1 MERQPNTEYVLSISY
16 GKDSLACLEAIYQL
30 GLPLDRIVH
39 AEVWATDTIPA
50 DLPPMVE
57 FKKYAD
63 QVIKFRYGFDVEHIH
78 AVDKNGEKLTYEKM
92 FYHKPVR
99 KNKQGGGDCRI
110 PYNQN
115 TLVQQSAQT
124 ICHTKDFPSQEEVGA
139 KSSKRLMQCGSIY
152 GFPISSPR
160 GGNWCTAIKTRVF
173 SSAPFTGGSYKYCEL
188 SRHCCR

>member
-16 GKDSLACLEAIYQL
+16 GKDSIACLEAIYQL

-57 FKKYAD
+57 FKKFAD
-63 QVIKFRYGFDVEHIH
+63 QVIKFRYGIDVEHIH

-99 KNKQGGGDCRI
+99 KAKPGGILGFPQIRGIWCNSRLKLSAIQRISTHKGKLVQEAQNNLCSMAAFTDFQYRPHGGGELVYR
-110 PYNQN
+110 NQDESFQ
-115 TLVQQSAQT
+115 L
-124 ICHTKDFPSQEEVGA
+124 C
-139 KSSKRLMQCGSIY
+139 
-152 GFPISSPR
+152 PIHR
-160 GGNWCTAIKTRVF
+160 GQLQI
-173 SSAPFTGGSYKYCEL
+173 L
-188 SRHCCR
+188 

>member
-99 KNKQGGGDCRI
+99 KNKQGLSDSPQSQCLGATVSSNYL
-110 PYNQN
+110 PY
-115 TLVQQSAQT
+115 
-124 ICHTKDFPSQEEVGA
+124 K
-139 KSSKRLMQCGSIY
+139 
-152 GFPISSPR
+152 GFPLTRGSWCKKLKTTYAVWQHLRISNIVPT

-173 SSAPFTGGSYKYCEL
+173 SSAPFTGGNYKYCEL

>member
-1 MERQPNTEYVLSISY
+1 MERQPNTEYVLSLSY
-16 GKDSLACLEAIYQL
+16 GKDSIACIEAIYQL

-63 QVIKFRYGFDVEHIH
+63 QVIRFRYGIEVEHIH

-99 KNKQGGGDCRI
+99 KAKPGGGFSDSLKSEEYGATADSNYL
-110 PYNQN
+110 PY
-115 TLVQQSAQT
+115 
-124 ICHTKDFPSQEEVGA
+124 K
-139 KSSKRLMQCGSIY
+139 
-152 GFPISSPR
+152 GFPLTRGSWCKKLKTTYAVWQHLRISNIVP
-160 GGNWCTAIKTRVF
+160 
-173 SSAPFTGGSYKYCEL
+173 TGGGEL
-188 SRHCCR
+188 VYRNQDESFQLCPIHRGQLQIL